1 MLLFGM
7 THIGSI
13 SPGHDWKRIKIT
25 GLALS
30 FVFFVQALHK
40 GSREPIL
47 DVDRAL
53 KAAISATEQKAS
65 FLL

>member
-1 MLLFGM
+1 M

-13 SPGHDWKRIKIT
+13 SPGHDWKRIKTT

-30 FVFFVQALHK
+30 FVFYVQALHK
-40 GSREPIL
+40 GSGEEIWNA
-47 DVDRAL
+47 DRAL